1 MINSGAVRQLLGAAT
16 TVLIG
21 AGIAWA
27 GPPARV
33 TACDS
38 DTGAGFNLAQALAAG
53 GEIQFSCPAGTTI
66 RVTGRYVLKQNTI
79 IDGGDA
85 VTLDGH
91 GSFGPMLTSSQNII
105 SATNHRAWLRA
116 KTTPAAVPGRRSN
129 KHPRQDTWV
138 GPRCLRGR

>member
-1 MINSGAVRQLLGAAT
+1 MIGSAAVRQLLGAAT

-21 AGIAWA
+21 AGVAWA
-27 GPPARV
+27 DPLRV

-66 RVTGRYVLKQNTI
+66 RVTGRYVLKQNTV
-79 IDGGDA
+79 IDGGDT

-91 GSFGPMLTSSQNII
+91 GSVGPMLTSMQGANV
-105 SATNHRAWLRA
+105 TLRRI
-116 KTTPAAVPGRRSN
+116 TF
-129 KHPRQDTWV
+129 
-138 GPRCLRGR
+138 RGFAQKPP